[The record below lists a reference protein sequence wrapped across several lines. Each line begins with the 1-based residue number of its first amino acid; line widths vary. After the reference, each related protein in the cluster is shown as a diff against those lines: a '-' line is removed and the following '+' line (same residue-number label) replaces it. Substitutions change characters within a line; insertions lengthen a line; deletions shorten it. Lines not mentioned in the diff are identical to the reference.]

1 MMNKKFEEKFLNVI
15 KKNLLVKKRITM
27 EDDVKSFQKWDSLN
41 NIRILVDLNKTFKKN
56 ININKIG
63 NIKTLK
69 DLGKYFLQKLFDY
82 KQKKKPHNN
91 YFYYSIILLIKK
103 ASALFKPT
111 NPPLIIDKAWMFSND
126 LG

>member
-1 MMNKKFEEKFLNVI
+1 MNKKFEEKFLNVI

-69 DLGKYFLQKLFDY
+69 DLGKYFL
-82 KQKKKPHNN
+82 
-91 YFYYSIILLIKK
+91 
-103 ASALFKPT
+103 
-111 NPPLIIDKAWMFSND
+111 
-126 LG
+126 

>member
-1 MMNKKFEEKFLNVI
+1 MINKKFEEKFLNVI

-69 DLGKYFLQKLFDY
+69 DLGKYFL
-82 KQKKKPHNN
+82 
-91 YFYYSIILLIKK
+91 
-103 ASALFKPT
+103 
-111 NPPLIIDKAWMFSND
+111 
-126 LG
+126 

>member
-69 DLGKYFLQKLFDY
+69 DLGKYF
-82 KQKKKPHNN
+82 
-91 YFYYSIILLIKK
+91 I
-103 ASALFKPT
+103 
-111 NPPLIIDKAWMFSND
+111 
-126 LG
+126 

>member
-69 DLGKYFLQKLFDY
+69 DLGKYFL
-82 KQKKKPHNN
+82 
-91 YFYYSIILLIKK
+91 
-103 ASALFKPT
+103 
-111 NPPLIIDKAWMFSND
+111 
-126 LG
+126 

>member
-41 NIRILVDLNKTFKKN
+41 TIRIPVDLNKTFKKN

-69 DLGKYFLQKLFDY
+69 DLGKYFL
-82 KQKKKPHNN
+82 
-91 YFYYSIILLIKK
+91 
-103 ASALFKPT
+103 
-111 NPPLIIDKAWMFSND
+111 
-126 LG
+126 

>member
-27 EDDVKSFQKWDSLN
+27 EDVVKNFQKWDSLN

-63 NIKTLK
+63 KIKTLK
-69 DLGKYFLQKLFDY
+69 DLGKYF
-82 KQKKKPHNN
+82 
-91 YFYYSIILLIKK
+91 I
-103 ASALFKPT
+103 
-111 NPPLIIDKAWMFSND
+111 
-126 LG
+126 